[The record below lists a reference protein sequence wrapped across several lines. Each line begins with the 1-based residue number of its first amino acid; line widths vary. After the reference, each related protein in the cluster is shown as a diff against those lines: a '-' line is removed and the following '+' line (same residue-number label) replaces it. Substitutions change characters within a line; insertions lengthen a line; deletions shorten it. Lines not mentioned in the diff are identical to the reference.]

1 MMIYTAIIL
10 QTRQQTPDRQR
21 CSGSAAIERKQRT
34 MQQTKKQ
41 KAAADRQQRIA
52 TYAAALQRQHGSYIA
67 DRLAVALADG
77 SSAAASIGLL
87 PAVEKT
93 AVLCR
98 RARAAADNK
107 ARKAAARLSIYKK
120 ITRAQLATLAHKKIA
135 AAAADRLQQ
144 QRYTMQRL
152 QQQLADAI
160 AAVNANHAAIDR
172 WYTARD
178 NVRNGRR

>member
-1 MMIYTAIIL
+1 MQQKA
-10 QTRQQTPDRQR
+10 QQT
-21 CSGSAAIERKQRT
+21 
-34 MQQTKKQ
+34 MQQKARQTKKQ

-77 SSAAASIGLL
+77 SSCRAAIGTL
-87 PAVEKT
+87 PAAEKV

-107 ARKAAARLSIYKK
+107 ARKAAARLSIHKK
-120 ITRAQLATLAHKKIA
+120 ITRAQVATFAHKRIA

-152 QQQLADAI
+152 QQQLADAV
-160 AAVNANHAAIDR
+160 AAVNANHAAIEK

-178 NVRNGRR
+178 NARNGRQ